1 MQNWLSPIRTP
12 PQLPQNFS
20 NIPDQLFFTLGSG
33 LGIALVLGEL
43 DGVSAGALVDVGVG
57 DVLASGLGDAGAAG
71 NSGKVKFALTGT
83 TITSPSCNTTSFGIV
98 GFAARI

>member
-20 NIPDQLFFTLGSG
+20 NIAGQLFFTLGIG

-57 DVLASGLGDAGAAG
+57 DVLTSG
-71 NSGKVKFALTGT
+71 
-83 TITSPSCNTTSFGIV
+83 
-98 GFAARI
+98 

>member
-20 NIPDQLFFTLGSG
+20 NIPDQLFFTLGIG

-57 DVLASGLGDAGAAG
+57 DVLASG
-71 NSGKVKFALTGT
+71 
-83 TITSPSCNTTSFGIV
+83 
-98 GFAARI
+98 